1 MATNLPRHAA
11 AMNRTGFLL
20 EEDKLADEG
29 LSDLHLDSTQ
39 TSEPKNRIRA
49 SDASN
54 PLTLSKQSES

>member
-11 AMNRTGFLL
+11 ALSRAGVLL

-39 TSEPKNRIRA
+39 TSVAKNRTSA
-49 SDASN
+49 SEASN
-54 PLTLSKQSES
+54 SLALSKQSYS